1 MISLEA
7 SRVPA
12 MMITAVAAPAN
23 SLDKPNTEKNAAEP
37 EIDNADIVIRNGN
50 SFFILACSDAI
61 SHKL

>member
-12 MMITAVAAPAN
+12 MIITAVAAPAN

-37 EIDNADIVIRNGN
+37 EIDSADIVIRNGN
-50 SFFILACSDAI
+50 NFFILTSSDAI

>member
-23 SLDKPNTEKNAAEP
+23 NFDNPNTEKNAAEP
-37 EIDNADIVIRNGN
+37 EMDNADMVIRNGN
-50 SFFILACSDAI
+50 SFFMLT
-61 SHKL
+61 

>member
-1 MISLEA
+1 MISFEA

-23 SLDKPNTEKNAAEP
+23 SLDKPNTEKNAADP
-37 EIDNADIVIRNGN
+37 EMDKADIVIRNGN

-61 SHKL
+61 SYKL

>member
-1 MISLEA
+1 
-7 SRVPA
+7 

-37 EIDNADIVIRNGN
+37 EIDSADIVIRNGN
-50 SFFILACSDAI
+50 NFFILTSSDAI

>member
-12 MMITAVAAPAN
+12 IMITAVAAPAN

-37 EIDNADIVIRNGN
+37 DMDNADIVIRNGN
-50 SFFILACSDAI
+50 SFFILT
-61 SHKL
+61 